1 MKIGLMITCINDA
14 LYPNTAIA
22 VVKVLERLGH
32 QVYFPEGQSC
42 CGQMHLNSG
51 YRREGIAL
59 AKQSIDTFYDFDYV
73 VSPSASCVGTIREV
87 YHNAAQATDDEE
99 LESMSKNFSQKVY
112 EFSEF
117 LIDVLRIED
126 VGASFPHRVAY
137 HPTCHSL
144 RVTKAGDRPLRLLS
158 AVKNL
163 KLVEVEKADSC
174 CGFGG
179 VFALKNSDTSI
190 AMGSDKFTSIKRSG
204 AEVLCSL
211 DNSCLT
217 HIGGIAEKMKSGL
230 RVMHL
235 AEILAQTGDEK

>member
-14 LYPNTAIA
+14 LYADTAIA

-32 QVYFPEGQSC
+32 NIYFPEQQSC

-51 YRREGIAL
+51 YRKEGIEL
-59 AKQSIDTFYDFDYV
+59 AKRSIAVFEEFDYV

-87 YHNAAQATDDEE
+87 YHNAAVATGDHRFEE
-99 LESMSKNFSQKVY
+99 VTTTFSPKVF

-117 LIDVLRIED
+117 LIDILEVED
-126 VGASFPHRVAY
+126 VGASFPHKVAY

-144 RVTKAGDRPLRLLS
+144 RVTKAGDRPMRLLN
-158 AVKNL
+158 AVRNL
-163 KLVEVEKADSC
+163 QLIELEKSDSC

-190 AMGSDKFTSIKRSG
+190 AMGSDKFTSVKKSG

-217 HIGGIAEKMKSGL
+217 HIGGIAEKMNSGL

-235 AEILAQTGDEK
+235 AEILAQTGDQK

>member
-1 MKIGLMITCINDA
+1 MKIGLMVTCINDA
-14 LYPNTAIA
+14 LYPSTGIA

-32 QVYFPEGQSC
+32 EVYFPEAQSC

-51 YRREGIAL
+51 YRQEGIEL
-59 AKQSIDTFYDFDYV
+59 AKRSIEIFADFDYV

-87 YHNAAQATDDEE
+87 YHNAAISTGDVAFEDVSRE
-99 LESMSKNFSQKVY
+99 FSPKVF

-117 LIDVLRIED
+117 LIDVLEVED
-126 VGASFPHRVAY
+126 VGATFPHRVAY

-144 RVTKAGDRPLRLLS
+144 RVTRAGDRPKRLLS

-163 KLVEVEKADSC
+163 QLIEIERQDSC

-190 AMGSDKFTSIKRSG
+190 AMGSDKFTSVKNSG

-217 HIGGIAEKMKSGL
+217 HIGGIAEKMKSGI

>member
-14 LYPNTAIA
+14 LYPKTAIA

-32 QVYFPEGQSC
+32 SVYFPEEQSC

-51 YRREGIAL
+51 YRQEGIEL
-59 AKQSIDTFYDFDYV
+59 AKRSIEIFSDFDYV
-73 VSPSASCVGTIREV
+73 VSPSASCVGTVREV
-87 YHNAAQATDDEE
+87 YHNAAKATHDEQFE
-99 LESMSKNFSQKVY
+99 EIALQYSPKVY

-117 LIDVLRIED
+117 LTDILEVED
-126 VGASFPHRVAY
+126 VGASFPHKVAY

-144 RVTKAGDRPLRLLS
+144 RVTKAGDRPTRLLR
-158 AVKNL
+158 AVRNL
-163 KLVEVEKADSC
+163 QLLEIEKQDSC

-190 AMGSDKFTSIKRSG
+190 AMGSDKFTSVKRSG

-217 HIGGIAEKMKSGL
+217 HIGGISEKMKSGI

-235 AEILAQTGDEK
+235 AEILAHTGDQK